1 HSTDKPEIAPSG
13 KLAAAK
19 IDTLTRW
26 VKMGLPYPPGK
37 EPIDKGT
44 HNEKVTITDAD
55 GDWWAYRPLKQPPLP
70 AVKATSRIRNGIDAF
85 ILAKLEA
92 KGLTPGGEAD
102 RVALA
107 RRLYYDLTG
116 LPPTPREVDDYVN
129 DPRPDA

>member
-55 GDWWAYRPLKQPPLP
+55 RDWWAYRPLKQPPLP

-92 KGLTPGGEAD
+92 KGLTPACEGARSAPTRGRDA
-102 RVALA
+102 ALTREPPPPA
-107 RRLYYDLTG
+107 HGAALRRRSA
-116 LPPTPREVDDYVN
+116 PS
-129 DPRPDA
+129 